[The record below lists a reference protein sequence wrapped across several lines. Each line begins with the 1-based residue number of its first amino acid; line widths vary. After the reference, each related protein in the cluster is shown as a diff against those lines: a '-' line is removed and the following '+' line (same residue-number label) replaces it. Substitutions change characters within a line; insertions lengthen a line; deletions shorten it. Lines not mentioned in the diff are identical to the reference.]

1 MYAIG
6 AVAKATGLKIPT
18 IRFYEAEGLIDAPER
33 TGSGRR
39 LYSDADMKRLSFIR
53 HTRALGFELD
63 DIRSMLVLSDRP
75 EQPCGDVDL
84 IARRQLEAIETRIAQ
99 LKALRKELSRVVQS
113 CAGGKVRECRVIEA
127 LADHE
132 YCAAPHPAPAKAV
145 KRRRAAHT
153 QNGRRAD

>member
-6 AVAKATGLKIPT
+6 TVAKATGLKVPT

-75 EQPCGDVDL
+75 EQPCGDVDQ
-84 IARRQLEAIETRIAQ
+84 IARRQLEAIETRIVQ

-113 CAGGKVRECRVIEA
+113 CAGGKVGECRVIEA
-127 LADHE
+127 LADQEHD
-132 YCAAPHPAPAKAV
+132 CLAK
-145 KRRRAAHT
+145 RAAATRPSKTPPGKKRH
-153 QNGRRAD
+153 